1 MILIH
6 LNKILDV
13 NKLDKERSV
22 YFYVFKKIAIIFS
35 LCLLICNIALA
46 KTLPNPD
53 TSAVSACLI
62 DADDNG
68 VLYGKDEDKIMHPA
82 STTK

>member
-22 YFYVFKKIAIIFS
+22 YFYVFKKIAII
-35 LCLLICNIALA
+35 LA
-46 KTLPNPD
+46 YVYWFAT
-53 TSAVSACLI
+53 
-62 DADDNG
+62 
-68 VLYGKDEDKIMHPA
+68 
-82 STTK
+82 